1 MKVATLEKN
10 YFWGKEV
17 NGEDLFSVE
26 EITGKKKRVV
36 IGVIKNYIEMKKKRD
51 MSGLRFLLITNNVTH

>member
-1 MKVATLEKN
+1 MEKN

-36 IGVIKNYIEMKKKRD
+36 IGVIKNYIEMKKKKRHVW
-51 MSGLRFLLITNNVTH
+51 SSFPPNN